1 MKKLLVVLALLFAA
15 ATLPVFAA
23 EATTN
28 APVIAKEKIA
38 EIEKALRLIGTEK
51 LMSQM
56 KTQLFGIMRQQMKDA
71 PEEFWKTT
79 EEKFDTSELMKF
91 LIPLYDKYYTIEDL
105 KAMNAFYESPAGQ
118 KVLATLPAI
127 TQESMKIGQAWG
139 EQVARRVQ
147 QEIQEQMRQKKER
160 PAKPI

>member
-1 MKKLLVVLALLFAA
+1 
-15 ATLPVFAA
+15 
-23 EATTN
+23 
-28 APVIAKEKIA
+28 
-38 EIEKALRLIGTEK
+38 
-51 LMSQM
+51 
-56 KTQLFGIMRQQMKDA
+56 
-71 PEEFWKTT
+71 
-79 EEKFDTSELMKF
+79 
-91 LIPLYDKYYTIEDL
+91 
-105 KAMNAFYESPAGQ
+105 MNAFYESPAGQ